1 MEYFKLKEA
10 AKQFFK
16 KDFHTSI
23 AKADFWETNG
33 IHVNLLEKADLVSIF
48 YGINNGKNF
57 TLLKGWTSNDGS
69 PFLEIPF
76 TIRVLDV
83 SHDKYEKINVSAL
96 MATLQIQ
103 INSFFKQNLD

>member
-1 MEYFKLKEA
+1 MEYFKLKES

-16 KDFHTSI
+16 KDFHTTI
-23 AKADFWETNG
+23 AKSDFWE
-33 IHVNLLEKADLVSIF
+33 IHRIHENLLEKADSVSIF
-48 YGINNGKNF
+48 YGISKGENF
-57 TLLKGWTSNDGS
+57 TLLKGWTSNEGS

-76 TIRVLDV
+76 TVRVLDI

-103 INSFFKQNLD
+103 INSFFKEILD